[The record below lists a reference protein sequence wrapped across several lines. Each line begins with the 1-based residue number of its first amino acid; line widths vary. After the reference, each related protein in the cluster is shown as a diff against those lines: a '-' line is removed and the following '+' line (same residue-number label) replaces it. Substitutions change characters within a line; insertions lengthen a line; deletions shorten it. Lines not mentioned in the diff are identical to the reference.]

1 MGDFQDSY
9 RISAPA
15 YDKQIKKPQLG
26 DERGLWVQ
34 VHALKKDIINI
45 DQVMP
50 RARQND
56 KPSLYNERGLWVQV
70 HAPAGWGR
78 RIRTFGMTESESVA
92 LPLGDTPIFD

>member
-9 RISAPA
+9 RIFAPE
-15 YDKQIKKPQLG
+15 YDKQIKKPPLG
-26 DERGLWVQ
+26 DER
-34 VHALKKDIINI
+34 
-45 DQVMP
+45 
-50 RARQND
+50 
-56 KPSLYNERGLWVQV
+56 ELWVQV